1 MIVSPNHID
10 ISEEM
15 KNPFPGLRPFEIGE
29 SHLFFGRDGHSEEV
43 LTKLLRNNFIA
54 ILGSS
59 GTGKS
64 SLMNCGIIP
73 KLYSGLYSNNGNDWE
88 VVYTRPGSNPIKNLA
103 KSILTSSDDS
113 KGTDDEELLLNRLL
127 ATTTLRSSSLGL
139 VDLLKQYKEFS
150 NKNILLFVDQ
160 FEELFRFKTDNQFGD
175 SNETTAFVNLL
186 LEAVQQS
193 EVPIYIALTIR
204 SDYSG
209 SFAQY
214 PKLTKAINISHYLVP
229 HMTRDQRRQ
238 AIEGPIAVAGG
249 KISTRLVQQ
258 LLNDVGDNNDQL
270 PLIQHALMR
279 SWRYWLQNKMA
290 DEPID
295 IKHYTAIGTIKKALS
310 QHANEIFDGLSV
322 SQQQTCEVLFKTITE
337 KGNAEFGVRKPT
349 KLNVIAAIAAI
360 EEEELKSVVEAFRKH
375 ENSLLMPP
383 SNVGLNS
390 NTTIDI
396 SHESLIRIWN
406 KLHKWV
412 EEEDQAI
419 EMYMQLSDASEK
431 YQQGLTTLWRPPDL
445 QLALNWLQD
454 KKPTLEWA
462 QRYDPAYERA
472 MVFLKSSKEAY
483 EIEQKNKE
491 LNQQKKLQR
500 NKLLSMVFG
509 IIAIF
514 SILLMIYGFAQQ
526 LRAEKQTEIAK
537 KKETQA
543 IELTKEAQRE
553 RENAVKSE
561 KAAIIAG
568 EEAITSREEAMRARD
583 EADFSALEAELKSDI
598 AVEKSIEAK
607 LQAQIAR
614 EQTAEAKK
622 QTNRAQK
629 ERINANNSAREAD
642 RLRYLAIA
650 RSMAVKSLTVNDKDL
665 KGLLALQAY
674 QFNERFEGDHSDHDI
689 YNGLYNGYK
698 KLLGDSVNRLF
709 GHVGSVRSMIF
720 SQDGKMLYTT
730 SGDGKIIKRNM
741 KNGQYKV
748 IADYGRDDNSNRKLI
763 ISPDNQW
770 LVSGNEA
777 AYIEVFNLK
786 KQKSRP
792 KKIELLNTRILDMA
806 YFKDNSGFVSV
817 GEDSTL
823 YFCDLTEIKKIF
835 KVDALVNG
843 MAVSDDSR
851 YVALVLENGKLII
864 ADRNKGYRKTIYTPS
879 QSNPLVSVAFSRS
892 GKFLALGLQKGS
904 VKIWDID
911 RKRVKANLS
920 GFSAPVS
927 AISFS
932 PDDTKL
938 AAVSFN
944 REGRLW
950 FTDSFNKQPIV
961 FSDHDDWVW
970 SLAFTPDGSK
980 LLTGSMSGL
989 IRIYPTDLNDFIDTF
1004 CDKLSRNMS
1013 YSEWNQFVDIDISYE
1028 YSCPKLPIGKENI
1041 EEE

>member
-1 MIVSPNHID
+1 
-10 ISEEM
+10 M

-43 LTKLLRNNFIA
+43 LTKLLRNKFIA

-103 KSILTSSDDS
+103 KSILSSSDDNKAS
-113 KGTDDEELLLNRLL
+113 DDEELLLNRLL

-139 VDLLKQYKEFS
+139 VDLLKQYKGFS

-186 LEAVQQS
+186 LEAVQQN
-193 EVPIYIALTIR
+193 EMPIYIALTIR

-279 SWRYWLQNKMA
+279 SWRYWLKNKTG
-290 DEPID
+290 DEPMD
-295 IKHYTAIGTIKKALS
+295 IQHYAAIGTIKKALS
-310 QHANEIFDGLSV
+310 QHANEIFDGLTPA
-322 SQQQTCEVLFKTITE
+322 QQRTCEVLFKTITE

-349 KLNVIAAIAAI
+349 KLNIIAAIAAI
-360 EEEELKSVVEAFRKH
+360 DEEELKSVVEAFRKH

-383 SNVGLNS
+383 SSVILSS

-500 NKLLSMVFG
+500 NKLLSMIFG

-537 KKETQA
+537 KKEKQA
-543 IELTKEAQRE
+543 IESTKAAQRE
-553 RENAVKSE
+553 RENAVKSAKE
-561 KAAIIAG
+561 ARRAT
-568 EEAITSREEAMRARD
+568 EEAEFERERAELSAEIAEEKSMEASMQTKL
-583 EADFSALEAELKSDI
+583 ALVKTIEAENQ
-598 AVEKSIEAK
+598 AIEAN
-607 LQAQIAR
+607 
-614 EQTAEAKK
+614 K
-622 QTNRAQK
+622 QTNRANV
-629 ERINANNSAREAD
+629 ERTNATKSAKEAD
-642 RLRYLAIA
+642 RLRFLAIA
-650 RSMAVKSLTVNDKDL
+650 RSMAVKSLTVKDKDL
-665 KGLLALQAY
+665 KGVLALQAY
-674 QFNERFEGDHSDHDI
+674 QYNERHEGDHSDHDI
-689 YNGLYNGYK
+689 YNGLYNGYIS
-698 KLLGDSVNRLF
+698 LMGDSVNRLF
-709 GHVGSVRSMIF
+709 GHTGSVRSMVF
-720 SQDGKMLYTT
+720 TRDGKTLFTT
-730 SGDGKIIKRNM
+730 SGDGKIIKRSM
-741 KNGQYKV
+741 AGDKNKI

-763 ISPDNQW
+763 VSPDNKW
-770 LVSGNEA
+770 LVSGNEGE
-777 AYIEVFNLK
+777 YIEIFNLK
-786 KQKSRP
+786 KGKSKP
-792 KKIELLNTRILDMA
+792 KKIEIFGTRILEMA
-806 YFKDNSGFVSV
+806 YFPDNSGFVSV
-817 GEDSTL
+817 GADSTL
-823 YFCDLTEIKKIF
+823 YFCDLKDVKKIF
-835 KVDALVNG
+835 KIDAKVNG

-864 ADRNKGYRKTIYTPS
+864 ADRRKGYRKTIYTPS
-879 QSNPLVSVAFSRS
+879 QSDPLLSVAFSHN
-892 GKFLALGLQKGS
+892 GTLLALGQRKGS
-904 VKIWDID
+904 VKIWDVA

-927 AISFS
+927 AVSFS

-961 FSDHDDWVW
+961 LSDQDDWVW

-980 LLTGSMSGL
+980 LLTGSMSGM
-989 IRIYPTDLNDFIDTF
+989 IRVYPTDLNDFIDTF
-1004 CDKLSRNMS
+1004 CHKLSRNMS
-1013 YSEWNQFVDIDISYE
+1013 YSEWNQYVDIDISYE
-1028 YSCPKLPIGKENI
+1028 YSCTNLPIGKENI

>member
-1 MIVSPNHID
+1 
-10 ISEEM
+10 M

-43 LTKLLRNNFIA
+43 LSKLLKHNFIA

-73 KLYSGLYSNNGNDWE
+73 KLYSGLYSNNEKDWQ
-88 VVYTRPGSNPIKNLA
+88 VVYTRPGSSPIQNLA
-103 KSILTSSDDS
+103 KSIRGIAADDN
-113 KGTDDEELLLNRLL
+113 KDTDPEELLIDSLL

-139 VDLLKQYKEFS
+139 VDLIKQHKSF
-150 NKNILLFVDQ
+150 NDKNILLFVDQ
-160 FEELFRFKTDNQFGD
+160 FEELFRFKTEDQFD
-175 SNETTAFVNLL
+175 DANETIAFVNLL
-186 LEAVQQS
+186 LEAIEQT
-193 EVPIYIALTIR
+193 ELPIYIALTIR

-214 PKLTKAINISHYLVP
+214 PKLTKIINVSHYLVP
-229 HMTRDQRRQ
+229 HMTRNQRRQ

-279 SWRYWLQNKMA
+279 SWRYWLKNKTG
-290 DEPID
+290 DEPMD
-295 IKHYTAIGTIKKALS
+295 IQHYAAIGTIKKALS
-310 QHANEIFDGLSV
+310 QHANEIFDGLTPA
-322 SQQQTCEVLFKTITE
+322 QQRTCEVLFKTITE

-360 EEEELKSVVEAFRKH
+360 DEEELKSVVEAFRKH

-383 SNVGLNS
+383 SSVGLSS
-390 NTTIDI
+390 NTTVDI

-445 QLALNWLQD
+445 QLALNWMQN

-472 MVFLKSSKEAY
+472 IVFLKSSKEAY
-483 EIEQKNKE
+483 ETEQKNKE

-500 NKLLSMVFG
+500 NKLLSMIFG

-543 IELTKEAQRE
+543 IMSTKVAQRE
-553 RENAVKSE
+553 RENAVKSA
-561 KAAIIAG
+561 KAAIIA
-568 EEAITSREEAMRARD
+568 EKAARRATK
-583 EADFSALEAELKSDI
+583 EAEFERERAELSAEI
-598 AVEKSIEAK
+598 AGEKSIEANK
-607 LQAQIAR
+607 QAKIAR
-614 EQTAEAKK
+614 EKTREANEQAETA
-622 QTNRAQK
+622 RK
-629 ERINANNSAREAD
+629 ERINANNSANEAD

-665 KGLLALQAY
+665 KGVLALQAY
-674 QFNERFEGDHSDHDI
+674 QYNERHEGNHSDHDI

-698 KLLGDSVNRLF
+698 TLMGDSVNRLF
-709 GHVGSVRSMIF
+709 GHTGSVRSMVF
-720 SQDGKMLYTT
+720 TKEGKTLFTT
-730 SGDGKIIKRNM
+730 SGDGKIIKRSM
-741 KNGQYKV
+741 AGKKNKI
-748 IADYGRDDNSNRKLI
+748 IANYGRDDNSNRKLI
-763 ISPDNQW
+763 LSPDNKW
-770 LVSGNEA
+770 LVSGNEGE
-777 AYIEVFNLK
+777 YIEIFNLK
-786 KQKSRP
+786 KGKSKP
-792 KKIELLNTRILDMA
+792 KKIEIFNTRVLDMA
-806 YFKDNSGFVSV
+806 YFPDNSGFVSV
-817 GEDSTL
+817 GADSTL
-823 YFCDLTEIKKIF
+823 YFCDLKEVKKIF
-835 KVDALVNG
+835 KIEAKVNG

-864 ADRNKGYRKTIYTPS
+864 ADRQKGYRKTIYTPS
-879 QSNPLVSVAFSRS
+879 QNDPLLSVAFNHN
-892 GKFLALGLQKGS
+892 GKLLALGQRKGS
-904 VKIWDID
+904 VKIWDVA

-927 AISFS
+927 AVSFS

-938 AAVSFN
+938 GAVSFN

-961 FSDHDDWVW
+961 LSDQDDWVW

-980 LLTGSMSGL
+980 LLTGSMSGM

-1004 CDKLSRNMS
+1004 CNKLSRNMS
-1013 YSEWNQFVDIDISYE
+1013 YSEWNQYVDIDIPYE
-1028 YSCPKLPIGKENI
+1028 YSCTNLPIGKENI

>member
-10 ISEEM
+10 VSEEM

-73 KLYSGLYSNNGNDWE
+73 KLYSGLYSKNGNDWE

-103 KSILTSSDDS
+103 KSILTLSDNDA
-113 KGTDDEELLLNRLL
+113 DREELLLNRLL
-127 ATTTLRSSSLGL
+127 AATTLRSSSLGL
-139 VDLLKQYKEFS
+139 VDLIKQYQGFS

-160 FEELFRFKTDNQFGD
+160 FEELFRFKADNQLGD
-175 SNETTAFVNLL
+175 SDETTAFVNLL
-186 LEAVQQS
+186 LEAVRQS

-214 PKLTKAINISHYLVP
+214 PKLTKAINLSHYLVP

-279 SWRYWLQNKMA
+279 SWRYWLQNKTT

-310 QHANEIFDGLSV
+310 QHANEIFDGLSI

-349 KLNVIAAIAAI
+349 KLNIIAAIAAI

-383 SNVGLNS
+383 SGVTLNS

-472 MVFLKSSKEAY
+472 MVFLKSSKEVY

-491 LNQQKKLQR
+491 RNQLKKLQR
-500 NKLLSMVFG
+500 NKLLSMIFG

-514 SILLMIYGFAQQ
+514 SILLMIYGFSQQ
-526 LRAEKQTEIAK
+526 LEAERQQLAAEENSKEAILQKENAQKSEEAALVSERKAK
-537 KKETQA
+537 KD
-543 IELTKEAQRE
+543 RE
-553 RENAVKSE
+553 S
-561 KAAIIAG
+561 AII
-568 EEAITSREEAMRARD
+568 SREEAMQAKGDAEFNRENA
-583 EADFSALEAELKSDI
+583 ELSAEIALEN
-598 AVEKSIEAK
+598 SIEANR
-607 LQAQIAR
+607 QAEIAR
-614 EQTAEAKK
+614 DKTKEANEQTE
-622 QTNRAQK
+622 RARTEQIK
-629 ERINANNSAREAD
+629 ANNFAQEAD

-650 RSMAVKSLTVNDKDL
+650 RSLAVKSLTVNDKDM

-698 KLLGDSVNRLF
+698 RLLGDSVNRLF
-709 GHVGSVRSMIF
+709 GHAGSVRSMIF
-720 SQDGKMLYTT
+720 STDGKTLYTT

-741 KNGQYKV
+741 ENDQYKV
-748 IADYGRDDNSNRKLI
+748 IADYGKDDNSNRKLI
-763 ISPDNQW
+763 ISPDNKW
-770 LVSGNEA
+770 LVSSNEA
-777 AYIEVFNLK
+777 SHIAVFNLK
-786 KQKSRP
+786 KQKLGS
-792 KKIELLNTRILDMA
+792 KKIEFLNTRMLDMA
-806 YFKDNSGFVSV
+806 YLNDNSGFVSV

-823 YFCDLTEIKKIF
+823 YFCDLKEVKKIF

-843 MAVSDDSR
+843 MTVSDDSR
-851 YVALVLENGKLII
+851 YVALVLENGKLVI
-864 ADRNKGYRKTIYTPS
+864 ADRNKGYRKTIYTLG
-879 QSNPLVSVAFSRS
+879 QNNPLVSVAFSHS
-892 GKFLALGLQKGS
+892 GKFLALGQEKGS

-911 RKRVKANLS
+911 KKRVKANLS
-920 GFSAPVS
+920 GFSAQVS

-932 PDDTKL
+932 PDDSKL

-950 FTDSFNKQPIV
+950 FTDSFSKQPIV

-970 SLAFTPDGSK
+970 SLAFSPDGSK

-1004 CDKLSRNMS
+1004 CDNLSRNMS

-1028 YSCPKLPIGKENI
+1028 YSCPNLPIGKENI